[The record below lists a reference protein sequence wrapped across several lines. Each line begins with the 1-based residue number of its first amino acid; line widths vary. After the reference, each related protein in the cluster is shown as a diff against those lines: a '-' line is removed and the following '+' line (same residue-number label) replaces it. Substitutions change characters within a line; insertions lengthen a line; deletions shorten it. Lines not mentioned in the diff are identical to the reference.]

1 MTRVDLARSTEIPVS
16 TINNWYV
23 ANRYPR
29 IDQAES
35 IARSLEIPLDT
46 LMTSSFS
53 AATTRL
59 HSLAAQL
66 SESDTS
72 IVCDIMRVL
81 IDHRAMEEDA

>member
-16 TINNWYV
+16 TINNWYG

-81 IDHRAMEEDA
+81 IDHRAMEEEA